1 MSADKYAQF
10 IAEQQR
16 KLSVSGVNA
25 VDLHET
31 KKPEVTMHGGAAH
44 VKNADGEVVASY
56 SRKEHGKDYIKK
68 ANAHM
73 AKLPSGGS
81 KLKEEVLDEKMD
93 PVGKEDEDVNNDGK
107 SDGTDKYLKN
117 RRAAIASKMKK
128 EEVETVDEAK
138 ARSSDYLG
146 TVDRDDP
153 DYDKKIGEFKKGHKL
168 RIRGRL
174 GKDNPNAP
182 MYRQGGKLHRSSSL
196 DVKPEHSKRVDVYTR
211 GERKMKKEEVE
222 LISIEEQTYIEEMVG
237 KGKLPSILQHHKDA
251 MNHHQKIMDHHSMMA
266 DKSESVGDHEGFDY
280 HLNRG
285 MEAEGMMRH
294 HMARFDHASSL
305 GAKAKAHKQ
314 IKAAKEAMGSA
325 EKALQAAKS
334 DKRDW

>member
-31 KKPEVTMHGGAAH
+31 KKPEVSMHGGAAH

-56 SRKEHGKDYIKK
+56 SRKEHGNDYIKK

-107 SDGTDKYLKN
+107 ADGTDKYLKN
-117 RRAAIASKMKK
+117 RRAAIAAKMKK
-128 EEVETVDEAK
+128 EEAEIVDEAK
-138 ARSSDYLG
+138 ARTADYLG

-153 DYDKKIGEFKKGHKL
+153 DYEKKIGEFKKGHKL

-182 MYRQGGKLHRSSSL
+182 MYRQGGKHYRSSSL

-222 LISIEEQTYIEEMVG
+222 LTNEEIHQIEEAVKQNKT
-237 KGKLPSILQHHKDA
+237 KDMIDFHTA
-251 MNHHQKIMDHHSMMA
+251 GMKTAKKMIDHHQNMA
-266 DKSESVGDHEGFDY
+266 DKSEEAGDSDSWHYHIERAANHLFDHENHKHKLDRITS
-280 HLNRG
+280 L
-285 MEAEGMMRH
+285 
-294 HMARFDHASSL
+294 ASR
-305 GAKAKAHKQ
+305 
-314 IKAAKEAMGSA
+314 AKEHRDR
-325 EKALQAAKS
+325 EAARS
-334 DKRDW
+334 VLDKRNHP